1 MLFLD
6 EPTNDLDIETLTQ
19 LEDVLD
25 GWPGS
30 MIVISHDRFFVERT
44 TDRVFALL
52 GDGALRMLPRGID
65 EYLER
70 RRRMEEAAAANA
82 PAAAVK
88 PAAEVPEKSA
98 ADVRAAKKELQKI
111 ERQLDKVSEKEARL
125 HTRIAEN
132 ATDFAK
138 VAELDAELRELAG
151 QREELEM
158 RWLELAEDA

>member
-1 MLFLD
+1 
-6 EPTNDLDIETLTQ
+6 
-19 LEDVLD
+19 
-25 GWPGS
+25 
-30 MIVISHDRFFVERT
+30 RT

-70 RRRMEEAAAANA
+70 RRRMEEAAASSAPA
-82 PAAAVK
+82 VAAKPAAA
-88 PAAEVPEKSA
+88 VPEKSA

-111 ERQLDKVSEKEARL
+111 ERQLDKVSEKETKL
-125 HTRIAEN
+125 HAQIAEN

-138 VAELDAELRELAG
+138 VAELDAELRELMG
-151 QREELEM
+151 QRDELEL